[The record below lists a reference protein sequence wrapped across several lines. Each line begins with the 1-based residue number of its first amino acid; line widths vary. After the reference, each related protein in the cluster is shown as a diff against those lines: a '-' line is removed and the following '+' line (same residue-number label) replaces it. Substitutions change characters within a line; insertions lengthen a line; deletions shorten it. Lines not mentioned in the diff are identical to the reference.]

1 MRVDF
6 YVTGES
12 TRSARLRLACRL
24 TEKAYLAG
32 QQVLV
37 WDTDAA
43 ELREF
48 DALLWTFGDLSF
60 VPHAILEEA
69 AGDHAPVLLSCGI
82 TPSTAVD
89 VLVNLAGEVPP
100 CVSRAAR
107 VIEIIDGDA
116 SRRVAG
122 RTRFKAYRDMG
133 CQPATHEIAEPFG

>member
-60 VPHAILEEA
+60 VPHAILE
-69 AGDHAPVLLSCGI
+69 
-82 TPSTAVD
+82 
-89 VLVNLAGEVPP
+89 
-100 CVSRAAR
+100 
-107 VIEIIDGDA
+107 
-116 SRRVAG
+116 
-122 RTRFKAYRDMG
+122 
-133 CQPATHEIAEPFG
+133 